1 VRKLHVFDSDDTDV
15 AIIEKTGGSVEYR
28 LPAVRGE
35 AGGDRAIRTLV
46 MRTGLSRQSVVNSP
60 LPAVWDGCPVGN
72 RPQTEVRPM
81 RMMARVE
88 FGLEK
93 GNEVLKS
100 GAIQDI
106 FNKVMDQLKPEAAYF
121 GPVNGTRGC
130 YLVVDMDDSAQ
141 LPAFSET
148 LFAEMHAKIEWFPVM
163 NVDDLQRGLQ
173 ELRSA

>member
-1 VRKLHVFDSDDTDV
+1 MVTRI
-15 AIIEKTGGSVEYR
+15 A
-28 LPAVRGE
+28 
-35 AGGDRAIRTLV
+35 LV
-46 MRTGLSRQSVVNSP
+46 SRCQSP
-60 LPAVWDGCPVGN
+60 LPAVWDGFLVGN
-72 RPQTEVRPM
+72 RPQTEVRPI

-93 GNEVLKS
+93 GNEVLKT

-163 NVDDLQRGLQ
+163 NVDDLQRGLK
-173 ELRSA
+173 ELPSA